1 VVFNVSMFIRVIT
14 LTFALFFFSHGC
26 YSALNQNWHM
36 SAEYFKD
43 ATIFFILTN
52 ILFEIEKIGKVD

>member
-1 VVFNVSMFIRVIT
+1 MFIRVIT

-36 SAEYFKD
+36 SAECFKD

-52 ILFEIEKIGKVD
+52 ILLEIEKIGKVD